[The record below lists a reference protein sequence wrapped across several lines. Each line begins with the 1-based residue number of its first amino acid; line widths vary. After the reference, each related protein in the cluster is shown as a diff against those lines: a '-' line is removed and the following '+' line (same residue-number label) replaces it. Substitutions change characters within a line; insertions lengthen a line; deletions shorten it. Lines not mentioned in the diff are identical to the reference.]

1 MKNTVLAPAVLASAI
16 LACVGCGAQANS
28 RATLEEL
35 KAAMGARSTTPG
47 DREANTQLAVRVVEE
62 GALENLRRDEVI
74 DAIGRGNPCSVR
86 PACAERGYE
95 DDDWIYDIG
104 DDPTAPSIVVGFDT
118 SGRVSR
124 STYITH

>member
-1 MKNTVLAPAVLASAI
+1 MKRVLIFCFLAIATACGAPANAA
-16 LACVGCGAQANS
+16 G
-28 RATLEEL
+28 TLEEL
-35 KAAMGARSTTPG
+35 KAALQAHTATPG
-47 DREANTQLAVRVVEE
+47 DRDANNQLAVRVVEE

-74 DAIGRGNPCSVR
+74 DAIGRGTACSVR
-86 PACAERGYE
+86 PACAERGFE

-104 DDPTAPSIVVGFDT
+104 DDPSAPSLILGFDS